1 MSQGLIPDD
10 IIDLVRERTDIAD
23 VVSGYVT
30 LSRAGQNLKGLCPF
44 HSEKTP
50 SFNVS
55 PSRQIFHC
63 FGCGVGGN
71 VFTFLMK
78 IEGKEFP
85 EAVRELARRAGI
97 AVPEA
102 GPGTRGPEGA
112 LRDRLERIN
121 AAAADYFHRTLLD
134 EVTGR
139 EALAYLAGRG
149 ITRQTIE
156 AFRLGLSLPG
166 WDGLMTRLLRE
177 GFKAAEL
184 GQAGL
189 AVPRETAGRRT
200 QEAAGY
206 YDRFR
211 GRLMFPI
218 MDLRGRVIGFGGRVM
233 GDGMPKYLNS
243 SESPLFQKGRSLYAL
258 DRARESASRLGAL
271 VIVEGYFDAIT
282 LHQAGIG
289 NVAAT
294 LGTALTPDHLKLLR
308 RFVGKVVLLFD
319 PDAAGVRAALR
330 TLDLFV
336 GSGLGVQVV
345 TLPDGLDP
353 DDFVRTRGAEAFQRL
368 QEAAPSLLDF
378 AVEHALAG
386 AASGSVEERIRG
398 VDEVLRIIQRASD
411 RLEKEECLRRVA
423 ERLGVSQ
430 QRLLERYPT
439 LAEAP
444 GARPARPATVAPAPA
459 RGRAHSAE
467 RELVHLLLQGKLG
480 QVQVRA
486 LTADAFADPACRRI
500 VELALGRLDRDGRVL
515 VGEVLAAAVPD
526 PLCGP
531 LATELSLL
539 DRHDDDLAAHVAG
552 CLETLE
558 RRRREER
565 MEELIARLRSAER
578 EGRTEEARRLNA
590 EVDELRRRKSV
601 RPAAAGAPVVQT
613 VRVS

>member
-1 MSQGLIPDD
+1 VSQGLIPDD

-71 VFTFLMK
+71 VITFLMK

-97 AVPEA
+97 AVPQA
-102 GPGTRGPEGA
+102 SPGTRGPEGA
-112 LRDRLERIN
+112 VRDRMERIN

-134 EVTGR
+134 EATGR
-139 EALAYLAGRG
+139 EARACLAGRG
-149 ITRQTIE
+149 ITRETIE
-156 AFRLGLSLPG
+156 AFRLGVSLPA
-166 WDGLMTRLLRE
+166 WDGLMTCLLRE
-177 GFKAAEL
+177 GFKPAEL

-189 AVPRETAGRRT
+189 AVPRETAGRRAP
-200 QEAAGY
+200 EAAGY

-218 MDLRGRVIGFGGRVM
+218 MDLRGRVMGFGGRVM
-233 GDGMPKYLNS
+233 GEGMPKYLNS

-258 DRARESASRLGAL
+258 DRARESASRLGTL
-271 VIVEGYFDAIT
+271 VVVEGYFDAIT
-282 LHQAGIG
+282 LHQAGVTH
-289 NVAAT
+289 VAAT

-308 RFVGKVVLLFD
+308 RFVGRVVLLFD

-353 DDFVRTRGAEAFQRL
+353 DDFVRAHGAEAFQRL
-368 QEAAPSLLDF
+368 QETAPSLLDF
-378 AVEHALAG
+378 AVEHALGG
-386 AASGSVEERIRG
+386 AASGSIEDRIRG

-430 QRLLERYPT
+430 QRLIERYPT

-444 GARPARPATVAPAPA
+444 GARPTRPTPVAAAPA
-459 RGRAHSAE
+459 RGRVQPAE
-467 RELVHLLLQGKLG
+467 RELVHLLLQGKLNPA
-480 QVQVRA
+480 QVRG
-486 LTADAFADPACRRI
+486 LGADAFTDPACRRI

-539 DRHDDDLAAHVAG
+539 ERHDDDLAAHVAG

-558 RRRREER
+558 RRRREAR
-565 MEELIARLRSAER
+565 LEELIARLRSAER
-578 EGRTEEARRLNA
+578 EGRTEEARRLNV
-590 EVDELRRRKSV
+590 EVNELRRSKSA
-601 RPAAAGAPVVQT
+601 RPPVAGTSVVQT